1 MAAFFVFKGFQV
13 NRHTSFP
20 SVPNL
25 DKELDS
31 IISDVQVLTGKVATT
46 LPPLNQTP
54 DNARFFIKQTDNSYI
69 EYVKLEGSYR
79 ASKTYT

>member
-1 MAAFFVFKGFQV
+1 M

-31 IISDVQVLTGKVATT
+31 IISDTQVLTGKLVDK

-54 DNARFFIKQTDNSYI
+54 DFARYFIKQTDNSYI
-69 EYVKLEGSYR
+69 EYVKLEGVFR